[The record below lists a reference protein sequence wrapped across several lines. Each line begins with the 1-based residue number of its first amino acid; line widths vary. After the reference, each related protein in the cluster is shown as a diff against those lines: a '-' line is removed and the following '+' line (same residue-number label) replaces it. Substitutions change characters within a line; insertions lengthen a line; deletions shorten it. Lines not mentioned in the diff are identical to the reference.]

1 MGVEMARE
9 FSPKSVIMETSLME
23 MDAISFATLKKITHV
38 MKMKLGLQS
47 AINVVTQQSKI
58 GQRNA
63 MTATQMTMM
72 DAVPLAKSKPTG
84 SVMVLSQVPAT
95 LFALMEQP
103 SRVLSHVTMATQI
116 TTTVVMIHVRSR
128 QAGNAQLLSP
138 MVYQL
143 AILSAE
149 MAW

>member
-58 GQRNA
+58 GQRNV
-63 MTATQMTMM
+63 MMATQMTMM
-72 DAVPLAKSKPTG
+72 VAVPLAKSRPTG
-84 SVMVLSQVPAT
+84 SVMVLNQVSAIP
-95 LFALMEQP
+95 FVLME
-103 SRVLSHVTMATQI
+103 
-116 TTTVVMIHVRSR
+116 
-128 QAGNAQLLSP
+128 
-138 MVYQL
+138 
-143 AILSAE
+143 
-149 MAW
+149 